1 MSFVG
6 PKPPRGGLGNVHIST
21 ISKSH
26 LPDEIEGKTTVSH
39 ACVHLNM
46 SNFLHKHSNGLFHH
60 IIVVYAINYKKKV
73 ATPFLC
79 HKAGAETAAATWN
92 HHLVK
97 QS

>member
-1 MSFVG
+1 MSFFG
-6 PKPPRGGLGNVHIST
+6 PKPPRGGLGNVNTSN
-21 ISKSH
+21 ISKSR
-26 LPDEIEGKTTVSH
+26 LPDEIEGKTTVSD

-46 SNFLHKHSNGLFHH
+46 SIVLHKHTNGRPHH
-60 IIVVYAINYKKKV
+60 IIVVYAISDKKKV